1 MAPGAALSYNTLLLG
16 IQGSGKGTQAKRIAA
31 EYGIPHVATGD
42 ILRGAIAEGTPLG
55 RQVEGILAR
64 GDLVPDETMVELIRK
79 QLAGV
84 NDGFVLDGFPRTMA
98 QAEALNEMLADI
110 GRPLDIVFEL
120 QVSDEVAR
128 DRMAKRAVEEGRV
141 DDTPEVIDNRI
152 ALYHRETEPI
162 TEYYRAHGNL
172 VGING
177 TGTVNEVF
185 AQIQA
190 ALEQAAV
197 R

>member
-1 MAPGAALSYNTLLLG
+1 M
-16 IQGSGKGTQAKRIAA
+16 I
-31 EYGIPHVATGD
+31 
-42 ILRGAIAEGTPLG
+42 
-55 RQVEGILAR
+55 
-64 GDLVPDETMVELIRK
+64 ELIRE

-98 QAEALNEMLADI
+98 QAEALTEMLAEI
-110 GRPLDIVFEL
+110 GRPLDVVFEL

-128 DRMAKRAVEEGRV
+128 ERMAKRAVEEGRT
-141 DDTPEVIDNRI
+141 DDTPEVIENRI

-172 VGING
+172 VGIIG
-177 TGTVNEVF
+177 TGTVDEVF
-185 AQIQA
+185 ARVQQ

>member
-1 MAPGAALSYNTLLLG
+1 LLLG
-16 IQGSGKGTQAKRIAA
+16 VQGSGKGTQAKRIAA

-42 ILRGAIAEGTPLG
+42 ILRKAIADGTPLG

-64 GDLVPDETMVELIRK
+64 GDLVPDETVVELIRE
-79 QLAGV
+79 QLAGA

-98 QAEALNEMLADI
+98 QAEELNEMLIEI

-128 DRMAKRAVEEGRV
+128 ERMAKRAVEEGRA

-162 TEYYRAHGNL
+162 TEYYRASGNL
-172 VGING
+172 VGIDG
-177 TGTVNEVF
+177 TGTVDQVF
-185 AQIQA
+185 AQIQE